1 MSSKVPHNAHAWASD
16 SETLVFKTK
25 RLKNYQRPL
34 FWKAIVVSNVFNL
47 HACVLVCMYSGSTS
61 LHGSVLLLYRDCCI
75 FRRLHYSDCK
85 YHIAVHKSTL
95 GFLVQYCTHLPPV
108 FPTHTHPIT
117 HSCSG
122 LNSIPT
128 VPPAHK
134 TARDQ
139 FCCSEAGNCR
149 KLLEADRQSM
159 EKQRR
164 ETVTSDPTAS

>member
-1 MSSKVPHNAHAWASD
+1 MSSKIPHNAHAWASD

-34 FWKAIVVSNVFNL
+34 FWKAILVSNVFYL
-47 HACVLVCMYSGSTS
+47 HACVLVCMYSVNTS

-85 YHIAVHKSTL
+85 YHISCTQKYAGVSHLALHTL
-95 GFLVQYCTHLPPV
+95 ASSLSH
-108 FPTHTHPIT
+108 THTIT

-139 FCCSEAGNCR
+139 FCCSEAGN
-149 KLLEADRQSM
+149 
-159 EKQRR
+159 
-164 ETVTSDPTAS
+164 